1 MQALQPSPFDD
12 VVEAV
17 NAAMG
22 KWNPENG
29 ADVPAMLESTAEVAD
44 AIRMALHGI
53 GERIADGPPT
63 LAGAADALRFIA
75 GAAASMKG
83 LAEEAATTFRTE
95 NKFWLEGGE

>member
-44 AIRMALHGI
+44 AIRVALHGI
-53 GERIADGPPT
+53 GERIADGPN

-83 LAEEAATTFRTE
+83 LAEEAATTFRAE
-95 NKFWLEGGE
+95 NKFWLGGDGQ